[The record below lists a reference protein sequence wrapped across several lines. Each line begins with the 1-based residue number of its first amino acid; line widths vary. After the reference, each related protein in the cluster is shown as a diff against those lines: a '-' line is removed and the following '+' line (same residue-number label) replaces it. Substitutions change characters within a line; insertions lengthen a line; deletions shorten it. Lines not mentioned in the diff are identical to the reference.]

1 MTIGRNF
8 GFFRN
13 KHMGYGEP
21 TDYPAFNISVAYS
34 GASKPSVRDTNII
47 TYTITSN
54 VKNTTIYYTIE
65 DLIGNLQANDFAD
78 NTLTGTINLDANG
91 GATVTK
97 TLVKSIAGSEGHKQF
112 KLRLR
117 RNSITGFT
125 LKDSANTQVYE
136 LIPITASGGNT
147 AVIPY
152 VAPEGAANWNQL
164 QAAKYHSF
172 SNAAT
177 ETFTISDYGNYTGN
191 ANVWI
196 DQFVTAENSYW
207 DNHPIS
213 AEKGLRFRCLI
224 VGGGGPGTNNVSTG
238 GVIRTTNAGG
248 GAGEMGFWSLPLG
261 NIAAGSYSMKVGQG
275 LIGQNTGISSN
286 AANTIAFVGNVTLQ
300 ITAIGGGTGVIGGGS
315 TGGCGGGGTSSGGS
329 TAISAG
335 LSQLPTKTSIYY
347 PTSGLGAGRTSGGGG
362 VLSPGNLNTSNGG
375 DGWKGSDATLGWAID
390 PQWAGSFTDVVNSY
404 GGGGGGSNNGAAGQG
419 GGGSP
424 GIPPT
429 KGTGGGGGS
438 ATNGATGLIAIRYP
452 YAPAYRFAT
461 ANVLV

>member
-13 KHMGYGEP
+13 KRMGYGVP
-21 TDYPAFNISVAYS
+21 TDYPAFNISVSYS
-34 GASKPSVRDTNII
+34 GANLGASDTNII
-47 TYTITSN
+47 IYTITSN
-54 VKNTTIYYTIE
+54 VINTTIYYTIE
-65 DLIGNLQANDFAD
+65 DLNGNLQANDFAD
-78 NTLTGTINLDANG
+78 NTLSGTIALDANG
-91 GATVTK
+91 SATLTK
-97 TLVKSIAGSEGHKQF
+97 TLVKPLVSSEGHKKF
-112 KLRLR
+112 NLRLR

-125 LKDSANTQVYE
+125 LKESANTQIYE
-136 LIPITASGGNT
+136 VIPITASGGNT
-147 AVIPY
+147 TIVPLTTSGY
-152 VAPEGAANWNQL
+152 GSVVGA
-164 QAAKYHSF
+164 KFHSF

-177 ETFTISDYGNYTGN
+177 ETFTITDYGNYTGN
-191 ANVWI
+191 ANIWV
-196 DQFVTAENSYW
+196 DQFVTPPGSYW
-207 DNHPIS
+207 NSHPNES
-213 AEKGLRFRCLI
+213 EKGLRFRCLI
-224 VGGGGPGTNNVSTG
+224 VGGGGPGTNNVSVG

-248 GAGEMGFWSLPLG
+248 GAGEMGFWSLPLS
-261 NIAAGSYSMKVGQG
+261 NIASGSYSMKVGQG

-286 AANTIAFVGNVTLQ
+286 AANTIAFVSNITLQ

-335 LSQLPTKTSIYY
+335 LSELPTKTSIYY
-347 PTSGLGAGRTSGGGG
+347 PTSGLGAGRVSGGGG
-362 VLSPGNLNTSNGG
+362 VRVAGGSNNSNGG
-375 DGWKGSDATLGWAID
+375 EGWIGPTETLGWAID

-404 GGGGGGSNNGAAGQG
+404 GGGGGGSDNGAAGPG

-452 YAPAYRFAT
+452 YAAAYRFAT